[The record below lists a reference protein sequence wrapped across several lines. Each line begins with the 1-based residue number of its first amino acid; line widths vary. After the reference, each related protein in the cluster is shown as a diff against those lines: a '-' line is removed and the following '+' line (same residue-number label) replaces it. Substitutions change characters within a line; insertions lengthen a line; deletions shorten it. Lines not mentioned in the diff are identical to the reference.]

1 MGKFL
6 EFLESGLKSADSG
19 LGDRSTYVGAS
30 DVGQCLKKAYLSK
43 KVGEDHSFK
52 QLMVFERGHVAE
64 GIVQKALNAKGV
76 HYSAQERIR
85 LTGEHSFMEVG
96 PDFLVHFDSECVVLE
111 CKSISSPL
119 PDGRSRES
127 WVFQTQLQM
136 EAVRQKYDCFV
147 RGIIFA
153 VNLNTGETEDFP
165 VEPNEALLGVAFD
178 RAQKLWTALQAD
190 EEPEGEMSDLCGFCS
205 FKGQCSTLKNN
216 AAILPT
222 EIVQMAQKAKEL
234 SKAEKEAKS
243 IKDNI
248 KAFFEAAGIKKGTAN
263 GVTMTL
269 SVYGKDIAVA
279 NNLKVE
285 NFELYSK
292 YAERVEGITALRIY

>member
-43 KVGEDHSFK
+43 KIGENHSFQ

-64 GIVQKALNAKGV
+64 GIVQKALDAKGV
-76 HYSAQERIR
+76 CYKSQERIR

-96 PDFLVHFDSECVVLE
+96 PDFLVHFENECVVVE

-119 PDGRSRES
+119 PDGKPRES
-127 WVFQTQLQM
+127 WIFQTQLQM
-136 EAVRQKYDCFV
+136 EAVRKKYDCFV
-147 RGIIFA
+147 RGVIFT
-153 VNLNTGETEDFP
+153 VNLNTGEAQDFP
-165 VEPNEALLGVAFD
+165 VEPNQALLVIALD
-178 RAQKLWTALQAD
+178 RAKKLWGAMQED
-190 EEPEGEMSDLCGFCS
+190 KEPEGELSDLCGFCS
-205 FKGQCSTLKNN
+205 FKGQCSTLKKG
-216 AAILPT
+216 AQELPT
-222 EIVQMAQKAKEL
+222 EIVEMAKRAKEL
-234 SKAEKEAKS
+234 SRAEKTAKD
-243 IKDNI
+243 IKENI
-248 KAFFEAAGIKKGTAN
+248 KAFFQAAGIQKGTAN
-263 GVTMTL
+263 GITMTL

-279 NNLKVE
+279 NNLKAD
-285 NFELYSK
+285 NLALYNS